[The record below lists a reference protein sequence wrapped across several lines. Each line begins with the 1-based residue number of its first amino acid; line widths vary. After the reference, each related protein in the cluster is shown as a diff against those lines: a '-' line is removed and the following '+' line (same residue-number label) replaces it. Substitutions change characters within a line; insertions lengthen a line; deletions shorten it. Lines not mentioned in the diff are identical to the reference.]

1 MIHEKFLGP
10 PKKRSIY
17 HLRTSLCHVVS
28 DLPMSR
34 GRLRAIRI
42 WMKVVSSEI
51 TEPMEIHDCLR
62 QTLDVISDIS
72 KSGAF
77 YNNKVRGD
85 IHEDIDLYCF
95 IAIVHLN
102 NAVTLATIYNI
113 LSIIMS
119 LVITCQ
125 LSKHPVSV
133 TLSTIL

>member
-10 PKKRSIY
+10 KKRSMY
-17 HLRTSLCHVVS
+17 HLSTSLCHVVS
-28 DLPMSR
+28 DLPICHVVDC
-34 GRLRAIRI
+34 AHIRI

-51 TEPMEIHDCLR
+51 TEPIEIHDCLR

-77 YNNKVRGD
+77 CNKVRGD
-85 IHEDIDLYCF
+85 IHEDDIDLYCF

-119 LVITCQ
+119 LVITYQ
-125 LSKHPVSV
+125 LSEHPVSV